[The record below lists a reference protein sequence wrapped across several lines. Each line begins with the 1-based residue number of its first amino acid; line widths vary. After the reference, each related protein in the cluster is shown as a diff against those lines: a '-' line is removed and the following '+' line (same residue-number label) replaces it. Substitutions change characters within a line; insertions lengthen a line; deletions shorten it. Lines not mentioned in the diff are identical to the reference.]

1 MIGPE
6 EDTQSLRSI
15 KKFIKENVKPLE
27 LPTDE
32 DDLYIQTDASD
43 LHWGAVLRRQQDD
56 IIVLYASGTFKG
68 SEVNYDINEKE
79 TLAVKRL

>member
-1 MIGPE
+1 MP
-6 EDTQSLRSI
+6 
-15 KKFIKENVKPLE
+15 K
-27 LPTDE
+27 DE

-43 LHWGAVLRRQQDD
+43 LHWGVVLRRQRDN

-79 TLAVKRL
+79 T